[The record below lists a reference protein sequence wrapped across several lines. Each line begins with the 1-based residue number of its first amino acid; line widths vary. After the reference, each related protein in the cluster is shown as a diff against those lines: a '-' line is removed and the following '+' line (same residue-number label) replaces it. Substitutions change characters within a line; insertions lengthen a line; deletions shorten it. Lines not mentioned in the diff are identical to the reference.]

1 MRLVLQAPH
10 LEQVGQFVST
20 KLLNEQFN
28 FFGGY
33 SHAFKLRYFLRVG
46 SAACNNNHADDLQVQ
61 LTMFFFQRSL
71 SHKKFK
77 IEFSFFLLVHKQP
90 HSFA

>member
-46 SAACNNNHADDLQVQ
+46 SAACNKSRRRFASSTNNV
-61 LTMFFFQRSL
+61 FFPT
-71 SHKKFK
+71 KF
-77 IEFSFFLLVHKQP
+77 IS
-90 HSFA
+90 